1 MYPYSNYNQQQ
12 DSRYFSNPQFPEP
25 KSSNSWFG
33 WLLIAIGTGLA
44 GFLLGQRNTQT
55 TEEKPFDY
63 QSNNSSE
70 TVTSTIKNDTEVIEV
85 EAEEVVKPNTGSKRL
100 EDLTEEI
107 VNKYVDEFNENDF
120 NLAEKLWYKQQ
131 LTLNPELIKKFPKLA
146 QFLGF
151 TD

>member
-1 MYPYSNYNQQQ
+1 M
-12 DSRYFSNPQFPEP
+12 
-25 KSSNSWFG
+25 
-33 WLLIAIGTGLA
+33 
-44 GFLLGQRNTQT
+44 
-55 TEEKPFDY
+55 
-63 QSNNSSE
+63 
-70 TVTSTIKNDTEVIEV
+70 IEV
-85 EAEEVVKPNTGSKRL
+85 EAEEVVKPDTGSKRL